1 MEKELLKKELA
12 GFTGTEAYHRCW
24 LGFVFTDGV
33 KFLAEKGRCY
43 WLLDVIGSYQ
53 NKLEDST
60 FQIWELKVDKGEG
73 VVTMR
78 EDSNLPVR
86 ITQQIKY
93 TDFCLDHIKL
103 YFIDGVL
110 LLPSEN

>member
-1 MEKELLKKELA
+1 MDKKLFESELA
-12 GFTGTEAYHRCW
+12 GFTGTESYHKCW

-43 WLLDVIGSYQ
+43 WLLDIIGSYQ
-53 NKLEDST
+53 PKLEGSH
-60 FQIWELKVDKGEG
+60 FQIWELKVEKGEG

-78 EDSNLPVR
+78 EDSNLPVK
-86 ITQQIKY
+86 ITQKINY

-103 YFIDGVL
+103 YFIDDVL
-110 LLPSEN
+110 LLPSEY